1 MKQKFLIILV
11 LVIFVLVGFKK
22 SFAQQTEP
30 CLSPQ
35 SGDLIRVGIS
45 TNNFSSL
52 EYKEISITTDAGF
65 IATDKSSDTEVIK
78 AAPKDIL
85 KFQIN
90 KDSFIIYQN
99 DKKIAENIAG
109 PLEIIAE
116 NDYPLQVVGLKRNGK
131 QAAYRG
137 IIEITK
143 TPGKTDK
150 LSVINMLPLEEYL
163 KGVVPNELPVSFGL
177 EALKAQAIAARNYA
191 LRPRDKANKLF
202 DVCDSVQSQVYFG
215 ANTENPISNEAIKET
230 SGLLALYDGDI
241 ILALYS
247 STAGGYTENY
257 ENAFSE
263 PGSEKFPAKPLPY
276 LKGKPDT
283 EGTLPLNDET
293 AARNFYTS
301 SPPAF
306 DINSGYYRWTRTWTE
321 EELRKELNNN
331 FNKFSK
337 SSLLTPAFEKDTDI
351 GKIKKVEVLSRGV
364 SGKIIALYIT
374 TEKDSWTIK
383 KELLIRRILTTQGK
397 ALPSANV
404 IFNNINDE
412 NGDLVRLEA
421 FGGGLG
427 HGVGMSQYGAG
438 FMSKSGCTFDM
449 ILQHYYDGISIG
461 TRPVIINCQQ
471 RQEKGIRPFRTS
483 FPENNKSKESQSSP
497 IIQEFFAPD
506 AKADLMIENQQMVE
520 NFDFMINSNKI
531 SLNKNYLPEGTIR
544 MPLDKFIIKG
554 LNEIVFYPC
563 EAGAKGQKK
572 NFASLEDLNAF
583 SLEKNVNKNVKVWV
597 EVVKSKK

>member
-22 SFAQQTEP
+22 SFAQQTEAY
-30 CLSPQ
+30 LSPQ
-35 SGDLIRVGIS
+35 AGDLIRVGIS

-109 PLEIIAE
+109 PFEIIAE

-150 LSVINMLPLEEYL
+150 LSVINTLPLEEYL

-215 ANTENPISNEAIKET
+215 ANTENPVSDEAIKET
-230 SGLLALYDGDI
+230 GGLLALYDGDI

-301 SPPAF
+301 TPPAF

-364 SGKIIALYIT
+364 SGKIIALCIT
-374 TEKDSWTIK
+374 TEKGCWTIK

-404 IFNNINDE
+404 VFNNINDE
-412 NGDLVRLEA
+412 NGDLIRLEA

-438 FMSKSGCTFDM
+438 FMSKSGCTFDI

-461 TRPVIINCQQ
+461 TAPVIINCQQ
-471 RQEKGIRPFRTS
+471 KQWG
-483 FPENNKSKESQSSP
+483 NNKSKKNLSSP
-497 IIQEFFAPD
+497 VRQEFFAPE
-506 AKADLMIENQQMVE
+506 AKADLMIENKEMVE

-531 SLNKNYLPEGTIR
+531 SLNKNYLPEGIIR
-544 MPLDKFIIKG
+544 MPLDKFIVKG

-563 EAGAKGQKK
+563 EAGVKDQRR
-572 NFASLEDLNAF
+572 NFSSLEDLNLF
-583 SLEKNVNKNVKVWV
+583 PLEKNVNKSVKVWV